1 MRNKIKKLAIIPT
14 VTIMASCGGGN
25 SVSNTPKPQPPSGV
39 ISYDYISAIH
49 NDINAQVIESDS
61 KQSNYKHLTVAGQG
75 FSCQN
80 PLQLANWGL
89 TFVRNF
95 LGFIPDVGSYLSAAV
110 GTTTT
115 ALTVAGTLQG
125 NSCQSASTNIMN
137 QELQQQQ
144 QQINQIESTLGLL
157 ENSFYTQNVEVLAG
171 QTGTDIYNYNQ
182 VFLSLAGNANSGVD
196 GYFQQFMRNSTL
208 WSYDYVPQPNI
219 DAESIVANSTTLNN
233 LNTFVVAPSNFTD
246 WVNSLSGSQ
255 YNQFACAN
263 SVPSNSPNKSYNCY
277 NYVTQSLATDT
288 SSIIL
293 AYKSIYQQLVSQV
306 NLMLNQQPSNQ
317 QNVVPLFDQYNQVI
331 VSLYLKS
338 AYALQEAFFME
349 QMINQINLYESQKG
363 SPQLPSIGGTPGTWF
378 SYNNYS
384 SGESQGYYVAQY
396 NQAQEQL
403 ALMYAARYNQLY
415 INTLSYIISDSPK
428 GNQSLPSL
436 VFRYTYNG
444 IESSLDLSKVYANIS
459 SAIASPIELLFS
471 GTNQLNSLIKD
482 NMFIYQ
488 FSGLKNVQ
496 SCNIA
501 LNNYNLATNGQGV
514 LSQGLNTQNC
524 PSIFQDSNGN
534 PYNQAYYSGTTLQP
548 YYASVPGYGG
558 GEPYLSG
565 AIQNAMAVPVIDG
578 VPVQNSS
585 AACQSNQNLYW
596 YIPYGTSPSL
606 APETVPYISCNLW
619 NSNTDLILNDY
630 VPNLEN
636 SQTTWTSPFKNTGNI
651 QIGWDAGILMK
662 FWSYPTPGD
671 ETSSTPLNVTPVA
684 AESWT
689 YFTTPVPDPNG
700 RKMFYMGSS
709 AQNVTSTSLMV
720 GNMPTNFLVG
730 NPYTVHQVA
739 LQATAPDG
747 FVNSFILQFFNQ
759 AGADGNNIGITCN
772 QMLNSVGF
780 ISPSNGQ
787 VIPIQEP
794 CNQTSNNP
802 NAVSVNKMI
811 FLPVSPVSAPAG
823 YYGNSNN
830 YYALFNVFATFTN
843 DNQGVVT
850 GAVLPTGNY
859 IKAQSSQAYIYSPS
873 NLAYLVMQGDG
884 NLVLYGYNRASYSY
898 QAIWSTD
905 TSGSGNTNYL
915 VMQND
920 GNLVMYPNGN
930 YVNGTSQAIWATG
943 TSGQNLYL
951 SVQDDGN
958 MVIYNQ
964 QDQPV
969 WATNTSL
976 PK

>member
-1 MRNKIKKLAIIPT
+1 MRNKIKKLLAIIPT

-25 SVSNTPKPQPPSGV
+25 SVANTPKPQPPSGV
-39 ISYDYISAIH
+39 ISYDYISAIY
-49 NDINAQVIESDS
+49 NDINAQRVENES
-61 KQSNYKHLTVAGQG
+61 KQSNYKHLRGAGQG
-75 FSCQN
+75 LSCQN

-95 LGFIPDVGSYLSAAV
+95 LGFIPGVGSYLSAAV

-115 ALTVAGTLQG
+115 ALSIAGTVEG
-125 NSCQSASTNIMN
+125 NSCQSASTNIVN

-157 ENSFYTQNVEVLAG
+157 ENSFYTQNVAVLAG

-182 VFLSLAGNANSGVD
+182 AFLSLAGNGNSGVD
-196 GYFQQFMRNSTL
+196 GYFQQFMRNSSL

-219 DAESIVANSTTLNN
+219 DAESIVANSTALNN

-255 YNQFACAN
+255 YDQSACAN
-263 SVPSNSPNKSYNCY
+263 SVPYNSPNKSYNCY
-277 NYVTQSLATDT
+277 NYVTQSSATDT

-349 QMINQINLYESQKG
+349 QMINQINLYESQGG

-436 VFRYTYNG
+436 VFRYAYNG
-444 IESSLDLSKVYANIS
+444 IESSLDLSQVYTNIS
-459 SAIASPIELLFS
+459 LAVESPTSLLFS
-471 GTNQLNSLIKD
+471 GANQLNSLIKD

-514 LSQGLNTQNC
+514 LSQGLNAQNC
-524 PSIFQDSNGN
+524 PAIFEDDNGN
-534 PYNQAYYSGTTLQP
+534 AYSQAYYSGNSFQP
-548 YYASVPGYGG
+548 YYAPQGQQPVLTGM
-558 GEPYLSG
+558 
-565 AIQNAMAVPVIDG
+565 IQNAMAVPLLGG
-578 VPVQNSS
+578 VSVQNST

-596 YIPYGTSPSL
+596 YTPNGSSPTLATVGT
-606 APETVPYISCNLW
+606 TYVSCNLW
-619 NSNTDLILNDY
+619 QTSIIAESPILQNYTPNLINSSSTWGPTEATKFNSGYSTLINLQVNITPISADSWNNFNTVSWSSWCYKNAPTNCFPIAGMSGQSAQSIESNTIIL
-630 VPNLEN
+630 
-636 SQTTWTSPFKNTGNI
+636 
-651 QIGWDAGILMK
+651 
-662 FWSYPTPGD
+662 
-671 ETSSTPLNVTPVA
+671 
-684 AESWT
+684 
-689 YFTTPVPDPNG
+689 
-700 RKMFYMGSS
+700 
-709 AQNVTSTSLMV
+709 
-720 GNMPTNFLVG
+720 GNMQQNYVLG
-730 NPYTVHQVA
+730 NPYSVHQMAFQV
-739 LQATAPDG
+739 TAPDG
-747 FVNSFILQFFNQ
+747 FVSSFVMQYFSAQ
-759 AGADGNNIGITCN
+759 GVSGNNVGITCN
-772 QMLNSVGF
+772 QMLNNVAFVSTSGM
-780 ISPSNGQ
+780 Q
-787 VIPIQEP
+787 TPIQKP
-794 CNQTSNNP
+794 CNQTTNNP
-802 NAVSVNKMI
+802 NTPMVNQFLFAPLPDVQSGGGSDPSVLYGI
-811 FLPVSPVSAPAG
+811 FNITSMFYTQPTDAI
-823 YYGNSNN
+823 N
-830 YYALFNVFATFTN
+830 
-843 DNQGVVT
+843 
-850 GAVLPTGNY
+850 GAVLATNDY
-859 IKAQSSQAYIYSPS
+859 IKAQSNQAYIYSPS
-873 NLAYLVMQGDG
+873 NLAYLVMQADG
-884 NLVLYGYNRASYSY
+884 NLVLYGYSKSSNGYK
-898 QAIWSTD
+898 AIWATN
-905 TSGSGNTNYL
+905 TVGSGTTNYL
-915 VMQND
+915 VMQYD
-920 GNLVMYPNGN
+920 GNLVMYPNDN

-943 TSGQNLYL
+943 TNGQNLYL

-969 WATNTSL
+969 WATNTNL
-976 PK
+976 PQ